1 MERGAGKG
9 AINIQQGPEVFLD
22 VLMTGPFKKPN
33 FKIIPRNSQ
42 GSTYTDAVDSKAKDI
57 VKNVTDSVKSEIKKK
72 ETELRDTITKRANE
86 ELEKVKSQ
94 VEKTADKAIDSI
106 KAVAKDQVISRLDTL
121 TKGVISDSLKQKA
134 KDILDKKSNE
144 EVDKIKEK
152 LKDFNPFKKKK
163 EGGG

>member
-1 MERGAGKG
+1 
-9 AINIQQGPEVFLD
+9 
-22 VLMTGPFKKPN
+22 
-33 FKIIPRNSQ
+33 
-42 GSTYTDAVDSKAKDI
+42 
-57 VKNVTDSVKSEIKKK
+57 
-72 ETELRDTITKRANE
+72 TKRANE
-86 ELEKVKSQ
+86 ELEKVKFQ
-94 VEKTADKAIDSI
+94 VEKAANKAIDSI